1 MWVIRFPREEI
12 MSADDLGRVIQCPH
26 CGQEISLDEAIV
38 NQVTEPM
45 RVHWE
50 QEVRQV
56 EERAETKITKL
67 EKQLG
72 RVSRNLAEA
81 QRKTRTG
88 SPTEEGY
95 IRQDLFADELQRRFP
110 QDQITP
116 VHRGMAGADVTQ
128 VVRQGKANCG
138 VILWEV
144 KRAATWVPGWL
155 AKLVADR
162 DAARALIGVI
172 VSESLPAGISSFGQI
187 GEVWVCSFADA
198 ADLAGVLREL
208 VVTAWRYQVTTAERA
223 GNAEKVFNY
232 VMTGSFSQRFAR
244 LTDLAASLLQDIDQD
259 KRALER
265 RWKRTEVRIR
275 EILDI
280 RDAIG
285 DDLMEVIGAGTELPA
300 AFRAELPAAEAADE
314 LSMSPSDL
322 SLALDPYGRQ
332 ATDLNE

>member
-1 MWVIRFPREEI
+1 
-12 MSADDLGRVIQCPH
+12 MSADALGRVIHCPH
-26 CGQEISLDEAIV
+26 CGQEIRLDEAIV
-38 NQVTEPM
+38 NQLTEPL
-45 RVHWE
+45 RIHWE
-50 QEVRQV
+50 EEVRQA
-56 EERAETKITKL
+56 EEQAETKITKL
-67 EKQLG
+67 EMQLG
-72 RVSRNLAEA
+72 RVSRDLVKT

-95 IRQDLFADELQRRFP
+95 ARQDLFADELQRRFP

-116 VHRGMAGADVTQ
+116 IHRGMAGADVTQ
-128 VVRQGKANCG
+128 VVRQGEASCG
-138 VILWEV
+138 AILWEV
-144 KRAATWVPGWL
+144 KRAATWVPGWP

-162 DAARALIGVI
+162 NAARALIGVI
-172 VSESLPAGISSFGQI
+172 VSESLPAGIGSFSQI

-208 VVTAWRYQVTTAERA
+208 VVTAWRYQIAAAERT

-244 LTDLAASLLQDIDQD
+244 LTGLAASLLQDVDQD

-285 DDLMEVIGAGTELPA
+285 DDLMEVIGADAELPA
-300 AFRAELPAAEAADE
+300 AFRADLPAAEIADG
-314 LSMSPSDL
+314 LPTPL
-322 SLALDPYGRQ
+322 YGPPLALDPYGRQ
-332 ATDLNE
+332 AFDP